1 SSKRRPG
8 PPATRRP
15 RPATSGCCRHD
26 DRRVVRPRDGGG
38 VRRRRRR
45 GDPRLYHLDRLLEER
60 PMKHRPATPVQ
71 TKEEPPMSDAEVLA
85 YDDKLFPEL
94 LRTDPESVMAR
105 FAERFVKA
113 ETLDDLF
120 DVLEG
125 NLSRSLIG
133 HKVRVQAVAWA
144 PYQSDR

>member
-1 SSKRRPG
+1 
-8 PPATRRP
+8 
-15 RPATSGCCRHD
+15 
-26 DRRVVRPRDGGG
+26 
-38 VRRRRRR
+38 
-45 GDPRLYHLDRLLEER
+45 
-60 PMKHRPATPVQ
+60 
-71 TKEEPPMSDAEVLA
+71 MSDAEVLA

-144 PYQSDR
+144 PYQSDRGVVPLAVCQATDLTTGEETEFATTGGVLTMFIRRAELIGAIPFDAKIVGKKTGGGQTALNFERL

>member
-1 SSKRRPG
+1 MP
-8 PPATRRP
+8 
-15 RPATSGCCRHD
+15 
-26 DRRVVRPRDGGG
+26 
-38 VRRRRRR
+38 
-45 GDPRLYHLDRLLEER
+45 
-60 PMKHRPATPVQ
+60 
-71 TKEEPPMSDAEVLA
+71 DAEVLA

-133 HKVRVQAVAWA
+133 HKVRVQAVSWA
-144 PYQSDR
+144 PYQSDRGVVPLAACKATDLTTGEETEFATTGGVLTMFIRRAELIGAIPFDAKIVGKKTGSGQTALNFERL

>member
-1 SSKRRPG
+1 MP
-8 PPATRRP
+8 
-15 RPATSGCCRHD
+15 
-26 DRRVVRPRDGGG
+26 
-38 VRRRRRR
+38 
-45 GDPRLYHLDRLLEER
+45 
-60 PMKHRPATPVQ
+60 
-71 TKEEPPMSDAEVLA
+71 DAEVLA

-133 HKVRVQAVAWA
+133 HKVRVQAVSWV
-144 PYQSDR
+144 PYQSDRGVVPLAACKATDLTTGEETEFATTGGVLTMLIRRAELIGAIPFDAKIVGKKTGSGQTALNFERL

>member
-1 SSKRRPG
+1 MP
-8 PPATRRP
+8 
-15 RPATSGCCRHD
+15 
-26 DRRVVRPRDGGG
+26 
-38 VRRRRRR
+38 
-45 GDPRLYHLDRLLEER
+45 
-60 PMKHRPATPVQ
+60 
-71 TKEEPPMSDAEVLA
+71 DAEVLA

-133 HKVRVQAVAWA
+133 HKVRVQAVSWV
-144 PYQSDR
+144 PYQSDRGVVPLAACKATDLTTGEETEFATTGGVLTMFIRRAELIGAIPFDAKIVGKKTGGGQTALNFERL